1 MSLRLDNVSKS
12 FGGLRAVS
20 DLSFEAKPGVVTGLI
35 GPNGAG
41 KTTVVNL
48 ISGVLAPTS
57 GRIFFDGKDIT
68 TLSPTEVAL
77 TGVVRTFQTVR
88 LLGETTVLENV
99 MLGLCRYGKAS
110 WMSGV
115 LGLPSARRE
124 RRDMAAEARQLL
136 DTLNLGAW
144 ADEVVDNL
152 PYGHQ
157 RRVEIARALAAKPKL
172 LLLDE
177 PVAGM
182 NDVEASELGELFV
195 GVARKGLAVLL
206 VEHNMRLV
214 SAICSDVYVLETGSL
229 IASGTP
235 AEALSTPAVQT
246 AYLGA

>member
-1 MSLRLDNVSKS
+1 MSLRLENVSKS

-20 DLSFEAKPGVVTGLI
+20 DLSFEAKRGVVTGLI

-48 ISGVLAPTS
+48 ISGILAPTN
-57 GRIFFDGKDIT
+57 GRVFFEGRDIT
-68 TLSPTEVAL
+68 TLSPTDVAL

-99 MLGLCRYGKAS
+99 MLGLCRYGETS
-110 WMSGV
+110 WMSGI

-124 RRDMAAEARQLL
+124 RRDMAAEARRLL
-136 DTLNLGAW
+136 DTLNLGAF

-182 NDVEASELGELFV
+182 NDVEAAELGEMFV
-195 GVARKGLAVLL
+195 SVANTGIAVLL

-214 SAICSDVYVLETGSL
+214 TSICSEVYVLETGTL

-235 AEALSTPAVQT
+235 AEALSTPAVQM